1 MEKNVFA
8 QPEVQASLAGVRL
21 LRLDVTADVPAS
33 RELLQRYQ
41 VPGPPSILWIG
52 PQGEERRA
60 RRITGEVDA
69 RTFLDH
75 WNQTR
80 SQG

>member
-1 MEKNVFA
+1 MFA
-8 QPEVQASLAGVRL
+8 HNEVQDSLAGVHL
-21 LRLDVTADVPAS
+21 LRLDVTADAPAS

-41 VPGPPSILWIG
+41 VPGPPSIIWLG
-52 PQGEERRA
+52 PEGEERRA

-69 RTFLDH
+69 AAFLQH
-75 WNQTR
+75 WTQTR